1 MDELEKRKVE
11 TSQAILTGVLWFIT
25 VLLSVFT
32 FLSGRRV
39 MLDTYSRF
47 FPGGMR
53 TLERSSL
60 SLLNIL
66 VSLPLA
72 FLVIAIVI
80 GGFEYH
86 FRRAGTDESRWM
98 FARTLAVEFGI
109 LLLALFL

>member
-1 MDELEKRKVE
+1 MEVLEKKKVE
-11 TSQAILTGVLWFIT
+11 TSKAILTGALWLIT
-25 VLLSVFT
+25 VLLSILT

-39 MLDTYSRF
+39 ILDTYSRF
-47 FPGGMR
+47 FSGGIQ
-53 TLERSSL
+53 TPERSSL

-66 VSLPLA
+66 VSFPLG

-86 FRRAGTDESRWM
+86 FRRAGTEESRWM

>member
-1 MDELEKRKVE
+1 MDELEKRKGK
-11 TSQAILTGVLWFIT
+11 TQQAILTGILWIIT
-25 VLLSVFT
+25 VVLSVFT

-39 MLDTYSRF
+39 VLDIYSRF
-47 FPGGMR
+47 FPGGIR

-72 FLVIAIVI
+72 FLVIAIII

-86 FRRAGTDESRWM
+86 FRRAGTEESRWM

-109 LLLALFL
+109 LILALFL